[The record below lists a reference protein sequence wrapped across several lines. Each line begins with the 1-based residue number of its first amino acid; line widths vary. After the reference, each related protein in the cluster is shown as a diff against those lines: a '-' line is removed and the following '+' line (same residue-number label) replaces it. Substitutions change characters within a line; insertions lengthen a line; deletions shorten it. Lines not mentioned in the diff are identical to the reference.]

1 MAEDHGDASDFAAE
15 TIRKLGVKTEKQD
28 PVDTET
34 GNGIG
39 KEPRAAQPES
49 AKGFWEGAALH
60 HVKWEREGAAQG
72 CWETQ
77 WQRFLRAVQSPH
89 SEQGKAPQPEPG
101 LRDVS
106 QADLPPFEGV
116 SETGLQ
122 LRRQEGAQLLP
133 SGEAH
138 KNSGTEGE
146 VLVPGMVKEEDLDAE
161 SVRQHFRQFCYR
173 AAEGPREVCSRLR
186 DLCRQWLQP
195 ERHTKEQILELLVL
209 EQFLTV
215 LPPEVQA
222 WVREGS
228 PESCAQAVALAED
241 FLLQQ
246 SREEERWEEEV
257 AGVSKEV
264 AAQSSEAEQAPS
276 DTWQAVLCREV
287 KQEGDR
293 DATYAAGGKR
303 RWEEETD
310 HPEMAGDLHPYW
322 VLPGNVEPNV
332 PQRPDQGKVSVS
344 RQGGHS
350 NTEREAAPI
359 VCYQH
364 FYEPCGNTQ
373 VQEKLTKGG
382 REKTCPECGKAF
394 RWRAELLTHKRIHAG
409 EKPYECLDC
418 GRSFSYQSRLITHKK
433 MHTGEKPYKCPDCGK
448 SFSRQPHLM
457 SHERVHT
464 GEKPYM
470 CAECGRSFS
479 DRSNLNTHKRTH
491 TGEKPYRC
499 SHCGKSF
506 SQSSTCM
513 KHERI
518 HTGEK
523 PYKCGECGK
532 SFCQRSQLTNHER
545 THTGVKPYRC
555 SVCGKEFSRRTD
567 LVTHQ
572 RRHTGEKPY
581 MCLECGKSFGAG
593 SSLSEHK
600 KTHTRQK
607 AHRCSH
613 CEKSFARAADCT
625 RHERSHASQESQTVG
640 LVPGLFVGT
649 PCLNK

>member
-293 DATYAAGGKR
+293 DTTYAADEQKRPFVMEQNWTGRPGEEDPRGILAERDKRSIAQCPIRGATSEIQEGKER
-303 RWEEETD
+303 GAVTNSW
-310 HPEMAGDLHPYW
+310 GDEKGLE
-322 VLPGNVEPNV
+322 GN
-332 PQRPDQGKVSVS
+332 GKGAKADLEC
-344 RQGGHS
+344 RKALGHDS
-350 NTEREAAPI
+350 ENEI
-359 VCYQH
+359 NL
-364 FYEPCGNTQ
+364 G
-373 VQEKLTKGG
+373 QEKLCK
-382 REKTCPECGKAF
+382 CPICGQSLS
-394 RWRAELLTHKRIHAG
+394 RRTGLLIHQRI
-409 EKPYECLDC
+409 
-418 GRSFSYQSRLITHKK
+418 
-433 MHTGEKPYKCPDCGK
+433 HTGEKPYSCSVCRKSFRHKSVLIRHQRIHTGEKPHKCPDCTKSFRDRSALDVHQRTHTREKPYQCSDCGK
-448 SFSRQPHLM
+448 SFSHRSNLIT
-457 SHERVHT
+457 HERIHT
-464 GEKPYM
+464 GEKPFK
-470 CAECGRSFS
+470 CLECEKSFS
-479 DRSNLNTHKRTH
+479 DRSSLTAHKRAH
-491 TGEKPYRC
+491 TGERPYRC
-499 SHCGKSF
+499 AECGKSF
-506 SQSSTCM
+506 SQSSSLLSHQRIHTGERPHECPDCV
-513 KHERI
+513 KCFRDKSAFFVHRRTHTREKPYNCSGCGKSFSHRSNLNTHERI

-523 PYKCGECGK
+523 PYKCLDCGK
-532 SFCQRSQLTNHER
+532 TFAQRPSLTAHER
-545 THTGVKPYRC
+545 IH
-555 SVCGKEFSRRTD
+555 S
-567 LVTHQ
+567 
-572 RRHTGEKPY
+572 
-581 MCLECGKSFGAG
+581 
-593 SSLSEHK
+593 K
-600 KTHTRQK
+600 KTLQ
-607 AHRCSH
+607 
-613 CEKSFARAADCT
+613 DC
-625 RHERSHASQESQTVG
+625 
-640 LVPGLFVGT
+640 
-649 PCLNK
+649 